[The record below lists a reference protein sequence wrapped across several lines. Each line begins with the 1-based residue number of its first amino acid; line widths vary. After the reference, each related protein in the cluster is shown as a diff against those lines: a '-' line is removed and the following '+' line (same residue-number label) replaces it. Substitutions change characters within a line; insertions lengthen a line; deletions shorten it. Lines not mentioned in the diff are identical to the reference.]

1 MNQQA
6 NLSMTEPE
14 RLIGAPVRSAGPS
27 GSEAVRLNKVVPRRH
42 PGRWVAIV
50 VLLWLGILFA
60 HNVAT
65 NENFHWDVFARYVF
79 APQVL
84 RGVGW
89 TILLTIVAMAVA
101 IALALALI
109 MMRGSDNPIL
119 TGGAWFW
126 IWFFR
131 GTPVYTQL
139 LFWGLFAV
147 LFPRISLSIPFGPE
161 LFGFQ
166 TKFLITPAVAAIVG
180 LGFNESAYLAEI
192 FRAGFNSID
201 RGQLEAAQALG
212 MRQGR
217 IWRRIL
223 MPQAMRVII
232 PPTGNETI
240 GMLKMTSLV
249 LAIPF
254 TLDLMFATNAIANRL
269 YLPVPLLL
277 VAGFWFLA
285 VTSVLMVG
293 QHYLERHFGKGVDTI
308 RTRVE

>member
-1 MNQQA
+1 MDIEKAPPDRLVPARQA
-6 NLSMTEPE
+6 D
-14 RLIGAPVRSAGPS
+14 RDGAVK
-27 GSEAVRLNKVVPRRH
+27 LNEVVPRRH
-42 PGRWVAIV
+42 PGRWLATIL
-50 VLLWLGILFA
+50 LLWLAFSFA
-60 HNVAT
+60 QNVAT
-65 NENFHWDVFARYVF
+65 NENFHWDIFAQYVF
-79 APQVL
+79 APQVI

-101 IALALALI
+101 ISIALLLVV
-109 MMRGSDNPIL
+109 MRGSDNPIL
-119 TGGAWFW
+119 RTCAWFW

-147 LFPRISLSIPFGPE
+147 LFPRISLSLPFGSE
-161 LFGFQ
+161 IVGLD
-166 TKFLITPAVAAIVG
+166 TRMLVTPAVAAIVG

-192 FRAGFNSID
+192 FRAGFNAID

-223 MPQAMRVII
+223 LPQAMRVIV

-249 LAIPF
+249 LAVPF

-277 VAGFWFLA
+277 VAGFWYLSI
-285 VTSVLMVG
+285 TSLLMVG
-293 QHYLERHFGKGVDTI
+293 QYYLERHFGRGVDTI
-308 RTRVE
+308 RARTE

>member
-1 MNQQA
+1 MDIEKA
-6 NLSMTEPE
+6 APDHPV
-14 RLIGAPVRSAGPS
+14 PVRQADRDG
-27 GSEAVRLNKVVPRRH
+27 AVKLNEVVPRHH
-42 PGRWVAIV
+42 PGRWLATLLLVWLAIS
-50 VLLWLGILFA
+50 FA
-60 HNVAT
+60 QNVAT
-65 NENFHWDVFARYVF
+65 NENFHWDIFAQYVF
-79 APQVL
+79 APQVI

-89 TILLTIVAMAVA
+89 TILLTLVAMAVA
-101 IALALALI
+101 ISIALLLVV
-109 MMRGSDNPIL
+109 MRGSDNPIL
-119 TGGAWFW
+119 RTCAWFW

-147 LFPRISLSIPFGPE
+147 LFPRISLSLPFGGE
-161 LFGFQ
+161 IVGFD
-166 TKFLITPAVAAIVG
+166 TRMLVTPAVAAIVG

-192 FRAGFNSID
+192 FRAGFNAID

-223 MPQAMRVII
+223 LPQAMRVIV

-249 LAIPF
+249 LAVPF

-277 VAGFWFLA
+277 VAGFWYLSI
-285 VTSVLMVG
+285 TSLLMVG
-293 QHYLERHFGKGVDTI
+293 QFYLERHFGKGVDTI
-308 RTRVE
+308 RARTE